1 MQHRFT
7 GPNPQENFENVE
19 KLYKPHLSNHNLKPP
34 KPTNANL
41 LRTRENFKS
50 LREAHSPRIKSKIRK
65 SPNRPKSALPLN
77 KDNLSSLGAE
87 NGSASQI

>member
-19 KLYKPHLSNHNLKPP
+19 KLYKPHLQNHNLKPP

-41 LRTRENFKS
+41 LRTRKNFKS
-50 LREAHSPRIKSKIRK
+50 LREAHSPIIKSKVRK
-65 SPNRPKSALPLN
+65 LSSRPKSALPLN
-77 KDNLSSLGAE
+77 KDSLGTL
-87 NGSASQI
+87 N